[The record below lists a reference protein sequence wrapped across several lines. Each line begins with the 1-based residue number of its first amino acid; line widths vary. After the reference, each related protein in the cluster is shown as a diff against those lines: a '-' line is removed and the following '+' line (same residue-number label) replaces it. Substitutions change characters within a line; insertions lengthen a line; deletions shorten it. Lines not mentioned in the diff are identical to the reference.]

1 MTAMTYPAM
10 ILQGGASIVELLETT
25 SPLARIVLVIL
36 LMFSVGSWGVIISK
50 ALLIRKIRKES
61 EVFWRI
67 FRKGHSL
74 SEISTACE
82 TLRFTPLVPVFDAGF
97 EMVGPTSSAESGGES
112 LKAASPASVER
123 GLLRASAAQL
133 TELEARM
140 TFLATTAT
148 VTPFIGLFGT
158 VWGIIGSFA
167 ALANQNVS
175 TLSAVGP
182 GIAEALIATLGGLF
196 AAIPAVVAYNYFVAE
211 IRSLGGQLDDL
222 QVEFMALA
230 ERSGL

>member
-1 MTAMTYPAM
+1 M
-10 ILQGGASIVELLETT
+10 ILQGGASIVELLESTGLL
-25 SPLARIVLVIL
+25 SRIILVIL
-36 LMFSVGSWGVIISK
+36 LVFSVGSWGVIISK
-50 ALLIRKIRKES
+50 TLLIRKIRKES

-82 TLRFTPLVPVFDAGF
+82 TLHFTPLVPVFDAGF
-97 EMVGPTSSAESGGES
+97 EMVGPIRSPESNGVS
-112 LKAASPASVER
+112 LRAASATTVQR

-140 TFLATTAT
+140 TFLATTAA

-158 VWGIIGSFA
+158 VWGVIGSFA
-167 ALANQNVS
+167 GLANQNVT

-182 GIAEALIATLGGLF
+182 GIAEALIATAFGLF

-222 QVEFMALA
+222 QVEFLALA
-230 ERSGL
+230 ERSGLE